1 MTSANAVYAQFAR
14 GNPEACRVLVETHQK
29 DLYNLCFRLT
39 LSAPDAEDLFQA
51 TWVKALAA
59 AGSLRHDGF
68 RPWLFR
74 ICVNQYRDLCRHGL
88 RTGRIFRED
97 FSSAEVKELL
107 MEEAA
112 TGESAESAFERLENR
127 ALLVSA
133 VNGLAESH
141 KIPLVLYYYQNLPYG
156 DIARILGIPQGT
168 VKSRLNTAKKILRE
182 RLEGEIHV

>member
-1 MTSANAVYAQFAR
+1 MSATNPVYAQFAR
-14 GNPEACRVLVETHQK
+14 GNPEASRILVETHQK

-39 LSAPDAEDLFQA
+39 LSAQDAEDLFQA

-74 ICVNQYRDLCRHGL
+74 ICVNQYRDLCRRDL
-88 RTGRIFRED
+88 RTGRVFRED
-97 FSSAEVKELL
+97 FSSSEVKELL

-112 TGESAESAFERLENR
+112 AGESAEASFERLENR
-127 ALLVSA
+127 TLLVSA
-133 VNGLAESH
+133 VNGLAETH
-141 KIPLVLYYYQNLPYG
+141 KLPLVLYYYQNLPYG
-156 DIARILGIPQGT
+156 DIARILGVPQGT

-182 RLEGEIHV
+182 RLESEIHV